1 MIKLILK
8 LSEEMNKDKNEKN
21 EIVINNERIISEIK
35 TIQSYV
41 RKKSLNASENDIVL
55 ACIRLAK
62 RLGSDNW
69 GIYLELKNNV
79 RR

>member
-1 MIKLILK
+1 MK
-8 LSEEMNKDKNEKN
+8 
-21 EIVINNERIISEIK
+21 EIVLSDERTISEIK
-35 TIQSYV
+35 AIQSYV
-41 RKKSLNASENDIVL
+41 RRKGLNASEDNVVL

-69 GIYLELKNNV
+69 SIYLELKNNV

>member
-1 MIKLILK
+1 MK
-8 LSEEMNKDKNEKN
+8 
-21 EIVINNERIISEIK
+21 EIVLSDREAVSEIK
-35 TIQSYV
+35 AIQSYI
-41 RKKSLNASENDIVL
+41 RKKGLDASENDVVL

-69 GIYLELKNNV
+69 SIYLELKNNI

>member
-1 MIKLILK
+1 MK
-8 LSEEMNKDKNEKN
+8 
-21 EIVINNERIISEIK
+21 EIVLSDEKAVSEIK
-35 TIQSYV
+35 AIQSYV
-41 RKKSLNASENDIVL
+41 RKKGLNASETDVVL

-69 GIYLELKNNV
+69 SIYLELKNIV

>member
-1 MIKLILK
+1 MV
-8 LSEEMNKDKNEKN
+8 EEKMK
-21 EIVINNERIISEIK
+21 EIVLSDERTISEIK
-35 TIQSYV
+35 AIQSYV
-41 RKKSLNASENDIVL
+41 RRKGLNASEDNVVL

-69 GIYLELKNNV
+69 SIYLELKNNV

>member
-1 MIKLILK
+1 MK
-8 LSEEMNKDKNEKN
+8 
-21 EIVINNERIISEIK
+21 EIVLSNERTISEIK

-41 RKKSLNASENDIVL
+41 RKKGLNASEDDIVL

-62 RLGSDNW
+62 RLCSDNW
-69 GIYLELKNNV
+69 SIYLELKNNV

>member
-1 MIKLILK
+1 MR
-8 LSEEMNKDKNEKN
+8 
-21 EIVINNERIISEIK
+21 EIVLSDKETISEIK
-35 TIQSYV
+35 AIQSYI
-41 RKKSLNASENDIVL
+41 RKKGLNASENDVVL

-69 GIYLELKNNV
+69 SIYLELKNNI

>member
-1 MIKLILK
+1 MK
-8 LSEEMNKDKNEKN
+8 
-21 EIVINNERIISEIK
+21 EIVLSDEKVVSEIK
-35 TIQSYV
+35 AIQSYV
-41 RKKSLNASENDIVL
+41 RKKGLNASEIDVVL

-69 GIYLELKNNV
+69 SIYLELKNNV

>member
-1 MIKLILK
+1 MK
-8 LSEEMNKDKNEKN
+8 
-21 EIVINNERIISEIK
+21 EIVLSDKETISEIK
-35 TIQSYV
+35 AIQSYI
-41 RKKSLNASENDIVL
+41 RKKGLNASENDVVL

-69 GIYLELKNNV
+69 SIYLELKNNV

>member
-1 MIKLILK
+1 
-8 LSEEMNKDKNEKN
+8 MNKDKNEKN
-21 EIVINNERIISEIK
+21 EIVISNERIISEIK
-35 TIQSYV
+35 AIQSYI
-41 RKKSLNASENDIVL
+41 RKKGLNASENDVVL

-69 GIYLELKNNV
+69 SIYLELKNNV

>member
-1 MIKLILK
+1 MK
-8 LSEEMNKDKNEKN
+8 
-21 EIVINNERIISEIK
+21 EIVLSDKETISEIK
-35 TIQSYV
+35 TIQSYI
-41 RKKSLNASENDIVL
+41 RKKGLDASESDIVL

-69 GIYLELKNNV
+69 SIYLELKNNV

>member
-1 MIKLILK
+1 MK
-8 LSEEMNKDKNEKN
+8 EV
-21 EIVINNERIISEIK
+21 VINDEKTISEIK
-35 TIQSYV
+35 TIQSYI
-41 RKKSLNASENDIVL
+41 RKKGLNASENDVVL

-69 GIYLELKNNV
+69 SIYLELKNNV

>member
-1 MIKLILK
+1 MK
-8 LSEEMNKDKNEKN
+8 
-21 EIVINNERIISEIK
+21 EIVLSDKETILGIK
-35 TIQSYV
+35 AIQSYV
-41 RKKSLNASENDIVL
+41 RKKGLNASESDVVL

-69 GIYLELKNNV
+69 SIYLELKNNI

>member
-1 MIKLILK
+1 MK
-8 LSEEMNKDKNEKN
+8 
-21 EIVINNERIISEIK
+21 EIVLSDKETISEIK
-35 TIQSYV
+35 AIQSYV
-41 RKKSLNASENDIVL
+41 KKKGLNASEDDVVL

-69 GIYLELKNNV
+69 SIYLELKNNV

>member
-1 MIKLILK
+1 MK
-8 LSEEMNKDKNEKN
+8 
-21 EIVINNERIISEIK
+21 EIVLSDEKVISEIK
-35 TIQSYV
+35 AIQSYV
-41 RKKSLNASENDIVL
+41 RKKGLNASETDVVL

-69 GIYLELKNNV
+69 SIYLELKNNV